1 MGIVR
6 VVSDVVL
13 IRWRRADSMR
23 HSNRRASLPDVRH
36 KGQNTCRLQ
45 PLQPEP
51 RSNFQMGSAVIG
63 APQQQT
69 ARLQQQ
75 AAARPSGPSR
85 FVQQKRASWNVAT
98 CEETTAMLKRIQT
111 RGAAV
116 RNLKMSAIDFTK
128 THSQIRSI
136 THVMSE
142 LRDQTIHLVTALEHY
157 QQVKGCAFT
166 MHCGGRP
173 YTEDLLGELSWLDT
187 LPIRAWLGISGH
199 GNPFLLPPGLAGK
212 PLVSRAPLAADAKP
226 GCYTPILQPATLAR
240 ITSALRYLRT
250 QMREV
255 RSSGWSVP
263 ERAAI
268 RGTGKISWADDV
280 FGCAGALGDREE
292 RCCLIVQEERCH
304 AVDVI
309 QRQWRAH
316 KKQLAA
322 VKLQRQWR
330 IYRRER
336 HKQQAATILQRHW
349 RVCNLGRQQRH
360 KQQAAATI
368 LQRHWRVCN
377 FGRQQQYKQQA
388 AATIL
393 QRHWR
398 THSVSQAQLTLDS
411 TLSRSAVQHSSAPS
425 DKLKIA
431 TSALDLQLRPSGEPA
446 ELAFAIT
453 SPLINVVCSPM
464 MNWSSNHGD
473 ARLGNLQ

>member
-1 MGIVR
+1 M
-6 VVSDVVL
+6 
-13 IRWRRADSMR
+13 
-23 HSNRRASLPDVRH
+23 
-36 KGQNTCRLQ
+36 
-45 PLQPEP
+45 
-51 RSNFQMGSAVIG
+51 
-63 APQQQT
+63 
-69 ARLQQQ
+69 
-75 AAARPSGPSR
+75 
-85 FVQQKRASWNVAT
+85 
-98 CEETTAMLKRIQT
+98 
-111 RGAAV
+111 
-116 RNLKMSAIDFTK
+116 
-128 THSQIRSI
+128 
-136 THVMSE
+136 
-142 LRDQTIHLVTALEHY
+142 
-157 QQVKGCAFT
+157 
-166 MHCGGRP
+166 
-173 YTEDLLGELSWLDT
+173 
-187 LPIRAWLGISGH
+187 
-199 GNPFLLPPGLAGK
+199 GLA
-212 PLVSRAPLAADAKP
+212 AEAKP

-250 QMREV
+250 QIREV

-263 ERAAI
+263 ERVAI

-309 QRQWRAH
+309 QRQWRAY

-336 HKQQAATILQRHW
+336 HKQQ
-349 RVCNLGRQQRH
+349 V
-360 KQQAAATI
+360 
-368 LQRHWRVCN
+368 
-377 FGRQQQYKQQA
+377 

-398 THSVSQAQLTLDS
+398 THSASQAQLTLDS
-411 TLSRSAVQHSSAPS
+411 TLSRSAVQHSSAPA

-473 ARLGNLQ
+473 ARLGN

>member
-1 MGIVR
+1 MGAGNCSI
-6 VVSDVVL
+6 DGH
-13 IRWRRADSMR
+13 RRADSMR

-142 LRDQTIHLVTALEHY
+142 LRDQTIHLVIALEHY

-187 LPIRAWLGISGH
+187 LPIRDWLGISGH

-212 PLVSRAPLAADAKP
+212 PLVSRAPLAAEAKP

-250 QMREV
+250 QIREV

-263 ERAAI
+263 ERVAI

-336 HKQQAATILQRHW
+336 HKHQAAATILQRHW

-368 LQRHWRVCN
+368 LQRHW
-377 FGRQQQYKQQA
+377 Q
-388 AATIL
+388 
-393 QRHWR
+393 
-398 THSVSQAQLTLDS
+398 THSVSQAQLTPDS
-411 TLSRSAVQHSSAPS
+411 TLSRSAVQHSSAPA

-453 SPLINVVCSPM
+453 SPLINVVCSP
-464 MNWSSNHGD
+464 
-473 ARLGNLQ
+473 A

>member
-1 MGIVR
+1 MGAGNCSI
-6 VVSDVVL
+6 DGH
-13 IRWRRADSMR
+13 RRADSMR

-51 RSNFQMGSAVIG
+51 RSDFQMGSAVIG

-187 LPIRAWLGISGH
+187 LPIRDWLGISGH

-212 PLVSRAPLAADAKP
+212 PLVSRAPLAAEAKP

-250 QMREV
+250 QIREV

-263 ERAAI
+263 ERVAI

-309 QRQWRAH
+309 QRQWRAY

-330 IYRRER
+330 FYKRER
-336 HKQQAATILQRHW
+336 HKQQAATIL
-349 RVCNLGRQQRH
+349 
-360 KQQAAATI
+360 
-368 LQRHWRVCN
+368 
-377 FGRQQQYKQQA
+377 
-388 AATIL
+388 L

-398 THSVSQAQLTLDS
+398 THSASQAQLTLDS
-411 TLSRSAVQHSSAPS
+411 TLSRSAVQHSSAPA

-473 ARLGNLQ
+473 ARLGN